1 LLGYKVNKQLLVPDF
16 RFFAGTVN
24 ITPNF
29 IFLTCAWVQNMI
41 RNAPAQSKHVN
52 LLEIR
57 NASRLLCDMI
67 KKIVLYK
74 LNLNLLDNFS

>member
-1 LLGYKVNKQLLVPDF
+1 
-16 RFFAGTVN
+16 
-24 ITPNF
+24 
-29 IFLTCAWVQNMI
+29 MI